1 MKRETYVRDQLLL
14 DILIMIKK
22 EIQSDN
28 VKVLLMNEK
37 KKVISRKALGSLQNE
52 NEDLGHAAIQKCL
65 EEKQPV
71 NIYGGRGLSGWEC
84 SGNGSKN
91 ILCIP
96 FIIEGRPIG
105 ILYLDRS
112 DSSGPYTLQDLELLI
127 VLSKPIQWV
136 LKSGREFRG
145 IATESDG
152 STGSLLRGRSEALKR
167 IITLIDR
174 VKDCEAPVF
183 ICGESGT
190 GKELVARAIHQRG
203 TRQNGKFVALNC
215 GALPEHLLESE
226 LFGYV
231 RGAFTGALRN
241 KPGLIEEAND
251 GTFFLDEIGDL
262 PLFLQAKLL
271 RLLQEK
277 EIRRIGANRV
287 LKVNGRFI
295 SATNK
300 DIEREV
306 ECGNFRKDLYYRL
319 KIITIEI
326 PPLRERKE
334 DLFFLLDY
342 FLERYCGD
350 MKRERVHFS
359 PGALELLMDYS
370 WPGNVRELQ
379 NEIQRCLV
387 LVGEDG
393 LIKEEYLSSKI
404 NPGAVKSSQPNYDFY
419 QARAEFEKRFLS
431 QALAR
436 WNYSRAKTA
445 EEVGLS
451 RQGLFKLIKKHR
463 IDANIR
469 RKTGIQKK

>member
-1 MKRETYVRDQLLL
+1 MKRHLLL
-14 DILIMIKK
+14 DILSMIKK

-28 VKVLLMNEK
+28 VKVLVLNEK
-37 KKVISRKALGSLQNE
+37 KEIIFRKGLGSSQNE
-52 NEDLGHAAIQKCL
+52 NGHLDHAVIQKCI
-65 EEKQPV
+65 EEKQPA

-84 SGNGSKN
+84 SKNGSKN
-91 ILCIP
+91 ILCLP
-96 FIIEGRPIG
+96 FIIEGKPAG
-105 ILYLDRS
+105 VLYLDRS
-112 DSSGPYTLQDLELLI
+112 DSPDPFTLQDLELLI

-136 LKSGREFRG
+136 LKNGQKFQEA
-145 IATESDG
+145 ATG
-152 STGSLLRGRSEALKR
+152 KNGLAGSLLRGRSGALKR

-174 VKDCEAPVF
+174 VKDCETPVF

-190 GKELVARAIHQRG
+190 GKELVARAIHQNG
-203 TRQNGKFVALNC
+203 TRRNGKFVAVNC
-215 GALPEHLLESE
+215 GSLPEHLLESE

-241 KPGLIEEAND
+241 RPGLVEEAND

-287 LKVNGRFI
+287 FTVNGRFI

-334 DLFFLLDY
+334 DLLFLLDY

-350 MKRERVHFS
+350 MKRERVYFS

-387 LVGEDG
+387 LTGEDS
-393 LIKEEYLSSKI
+393 LIKEEYLSPKI
-404 NPGAVKSSQPNYDFY
+404 NPGAVKFSKSNYEFY

-436 WNYSRAKTA
+436 WNYSRTKTA

-451 RQGLFKLIKKHR
+451 RQGLFKLMKKYR
-463 IDANIR
+463 IDANKR
-469 RKTGIQKK
+469 RETGNQKKR

>member
-1 MKRETYVRDQLLL
+1 LKRQLLIN
-14 DILIMIKK
+14 ILNMIKK
-22 EIQSDN
+22 EIHSDN
-28 VKVLLMNEK
+28 IEVLVLNGK
-37 KKVISRKALGSLQNE
+37 KEVIFREGLGSSQYE
-52 NEDLGHAAIQKCL
+52 DEDLDHAAIQKCI
-65 EEKQPV
+65 EERQPV
-71 NIYGGRGLSGWEC
+71 NILGGCGLKGWEC
-84 SGNGSKN
+84 SGNGKIN
-91 ILCIP
+91 ILCLP
-96 FIIEGRPIG
+96 FIIEGKPAG
-105 ILYLDRS
+105 VLYLGRR
-112 DSSGPYTLQDLELLI
+112 GNPCPFNTQDLELLI
-127 VLSKPIQWV
+127 VLSKPIQWM
-136 LKSGREFRG
+136 LKNGQEFREAEIG
-145 IATESDG
+145 KNG
-152 STGSLLRGRSEALKR
+152 LTGSLLKGQSDALNR
-167 IITLIDR
+167 ITTLIER
-174 VKDCEAPVF
+174 VKDCETPVF

-190 GKELVARAIHQRG
+190 GKELVARAIHQNGARK
-203 TRQNGKFVALNC
+203 NGKFVAVNC

-251 GTFFLDEIGDL
+251 GTFFFDEIGDL

-287 LKVNGRFI
+287 FTVNGRFI

-300 DIEREV
+300 DIEQEV

-334 DLFFLLDY
+334 DLLFLLDY

-350 MKRERVHFS
+350 MKREKVYFS

-387 LVGEDG
+387 LTGEDS
-393 LIKEEYLSSKI
+393 LIKEEYLSPKI
-404 NPGAVKSSQPNYDFY
+404 NPEAVKSSKSNYGFY

-445 EEVGLS
+445 QEVGLS
-451 RQGLFKLIKKHR
+451 RQGLFKLIKKYR
-463 IDANIR
+463 IDVNKR
-469 RKTGIQKK
+469 RETGNQKKR

>member
-1 MKRETYVRDQLLL
+1 LKRPLLL
-14 DILIMIKK
+14 DILSMIKK
-22 EIQSDN
+22 EIQSDS
-28 VKVLLMNEK
+28 VKILVLNEK
-37 KKVISRKALGSLQNE
+37 KEVIFREVLGISHH
-52 NEDLGHAAIQKCL
+52 EDDDLVHAVIQKCI

-71 NIYGGRGLSGWEC
+71 NIYGGRGPSVWGS

-91 ILCIP
+91 ILCLP
-96 FIIEGRPIG
+96 FFIEGRPAG
-105 ILYLDRS
+105 VLYLDRNVNP
-112 DSSGPYTLQDLELLI
+112 GPFTLQDLELLI

-136 LKSGREFRG
+136 LKNGQEFREAAAKKNG
-145 IATESDG
+145 LAG
-152 STGSLLRGRSEALKR
+152 SMLRGPSEALNR

-174 VKDCEAPVF
+174 VKDYETPVF
-183 ICGESGT
+183 ISGESGT
-190 GKELVARAIHQRG
+190 GKELVARAIHQNG
-203 TRQNGKFVALNC
+203 TRRNGKFVAVNC

-287 LKVNGRFI
+287 LTVNGRFI

-300 DIEREV
+300 NIEQEV
-306 ECGNFRKDLYYRL
+306 DCGNFRKDLYYRL

-334 DLFFLLDY
+334 DLLFLLDY
-342 FLERYCGD
+342 FLERYCGK
-350 MKRERVHFS
+350 MKRERVYLS
-359 PGALELLMDYS
+359 PMALELLMDYS

-387 LVGEDG
+387 MTGEDN
-393 LIKEEYLSSKI
+393 LIKEEFLSPKI
-404 NPGAVKSSQPNYDFY
+404 NPGAVKSSKSNYDFY
-419 QARAEFEKRFLS
+419 RARAEFEKRFLS

-436 WNYSRAKTA
+436 WNYNRAKTA

-451 RQGLFKLIKKHR
+451 RQGLFKLIKKYR
-463 IDANIR
+463 IDVNKM
-469 RKTGIQKK
+469 RKPGYQKKI